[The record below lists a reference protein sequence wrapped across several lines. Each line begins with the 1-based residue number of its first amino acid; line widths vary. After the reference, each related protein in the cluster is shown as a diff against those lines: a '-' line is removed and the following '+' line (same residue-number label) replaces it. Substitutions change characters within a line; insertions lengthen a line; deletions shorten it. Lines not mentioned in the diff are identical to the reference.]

1 MTRLRCVNGSASAEY
16 TESCIK
22 ILSHP
27 RYNHCILI
35 CIFVLAMLMTMDE
48 IQAAGTGIREE
59 DVAASA
65 PMVRAL
71 LVQRLEQIWS
81 QCEPHVTGATK
92 PDPRFIEAGI
102 RVLDRLA
109 KLYRLDI
116 QAAASGLPES
126 DPVGA
131 AIEAARGQIADLE
144 AKAAESGA

>member
-1 MTRLRCVNGSASAEY
+1 MNEI
-16 TESCIK
+16 TE
-22 ILSHP
+22 
-27 RYNHCILI
+27 
-35 CIFVLAMLMTMDE
+35 
-48 IQAAGTGIREE
+48 AGGGIREE

-109 KLYRLDI
+109 RLYRLDI
-116 QAAASGLPES
+116 QAAPSGLPAS
-126 DPVGA
+126 DPVSA
-131 AIEAARGQIADLE
+131 AIEAARLQIQDLE
-144 AKAAESGA
+144 SKAAESGSAT

>member
-1 MTRLRCVNGSASAEY
+1 
-16 TESCIK
+16 
-22 ILSHP
+22 
-27 RYNHCILI
+27 
-35 CIFVLAMLMTMDE
+35 MLMNMDE
-48 IQAAGTGIREE
+48 LTDAAAGIREE

-81 QCEPHVTGATK
+81 QCEPHVTGELK

-109 KLYRLDI
+109 KLYRLDL
-116 QAAASGLPES
+116 QAPPTGLPVT

-131 AIEAARGQIADLE
+131 AIDAARKQLDELE
-144 AKAAESGA
+144 ARIQE

>member
-1 MTRLRCVNGSASAEY
+1 MNEI
-16 TESCIK
+16 TE
-22 ILSHP
+22 
-27 RYNHCILI
+27 
-35 CIFVLAMLMTMDE
+35 
-48 IQAAGTGIREE
+48 AGGGIREE

-116 QAAASGLPES
+116 QAPPSGLPAA
-126 DPVGA
+126 DPVSA
-131 AIEAARGQIADLE
+131 AIEAARLQIQDLE
-144 AKAAESGA
+144 AKAQES

>member
-1 MTRLRCVNGSASAEY
+1 
-16 TESCIK
+16 
-22 ILSHP
+22 
-27 RYNHCILI
+27 
-35 CIFVLAMLMTMDE
+35 MLTCMDE
-48 IQAAGTGIREE
+48 LVQTGAGIREE

-109 KLYRLDI
+109 RLYRLDI
-116 QAAASGLPES
+116 QASPTGLPEA

-131 AIEAARGQIADLE
+131 AITAARGQIADLE
-144 AKAAESGA
+144 AKAQESG

>member
-1 MTRLRCVNGSASAEY
+1 MTHVQCIDETGRISY
-16 TESCIK
+16 TGTGVLIPDSSPMIDCIK
-22 ILSHP
+22 
-27 RYNHCILI
+27 I
-35 CIFVLAMLMTMDE
+35 CIFVLAHADHMDE
-48 IQAAGTGIREE
+48 LSTTGTGIREE

-81 QCEPHVTGATK
+81 QCEPHVTGLTK

-116 QAAASGLPES
+116 QAAPTGLPAA
-126 DPVGA
+126 DPVAA
-131 AIEAARGQIADLE
+131 AIEAARSQIADLE
-144 AKAAESGA
+144 ARLQES